1 MPKLTLYS
9 LLILSLS
16 GYILMG
22 YFIERSNFEL
32 LITVYSSLFLISYLI
47 LKNKEAN
54 HFKILLISGIIFR
67 FCLIFSTPALS
78 DDFYRFIWDGRIQQL
93 GFNPF
98 DFTPRQFLNQNS
110 DAFLDQLFP
119 YLNSPDYYSVYP
131 QLSQFLFNIAS
142 AIGQDSLLINLMGD
156 FLL

>member
-9 LLILSLS
+9 LLILSLA

-22 YFIERSNFEL
+22 YFIERPNFEL
-32 LITVYSSLFLISYLI
+32 LITVYCSLFLISFLI
-47 LKNKEAN
+47 LNNKEAYP
-54 HFKILLISGIIFR
+54 FKVLLFSGLLFR

-98 DFTPRQFLNQNS
+98 DFTPRQFLNHNS
-110 DAFLDQLFP
+110 DSFLNQLFP

-131 QLSQFLFNIAS
+131 QLSH
-142 AIGQDSLLINLMGD
+142 
-156 FLL
+156 